1 MCLRFELGF
10 GLGPSQLANI
20 EYLDVEFQPL
30 DCQFVLGQTEGG
42 SLEGIA

>member
-20 EYLDVEFQPL
+20 EHLNIEFQPL
-30 DCQFVLGQTEGG
+30 VCQLVLGQSKGH
-42 SLEGIA
+42 